1 MHGPRRVL
9 VVAWDVGDEALRDG
23 IRIALD
29 ANALLS
35 VVVPKIKVSPFVF
48 LAPGGAM
55 VPEQLDREADRNL
68 QRILAS
74 VPAGISV
81 TGRVQSLSRRRLR
94 KEVKEGCY
102 DAVLIN
108 RRRTATHSDQ

>member
-1 MHGPRRVL
+1 MQRPRRVL
-9 VVAWDVGDEALRDG
+9 VVAWDVGDEALQDG
-23 IRIALD
+23 IRMAVD
-29 ANALLS
+29 ANALLF
-35 VVVPKIKVSPFVF
+35 VMVPRVKVSPFVF
-48 LAPGGAM
+48 LAPGGAT
-55 VPEQLDREADRNL
+55 VPEQLDWEADRNL

-81 TGRVQSLSRRRLR
+81 TGRVQNLSRRRLR
-94 KEVKEGCY
+94 EEVKKGCY